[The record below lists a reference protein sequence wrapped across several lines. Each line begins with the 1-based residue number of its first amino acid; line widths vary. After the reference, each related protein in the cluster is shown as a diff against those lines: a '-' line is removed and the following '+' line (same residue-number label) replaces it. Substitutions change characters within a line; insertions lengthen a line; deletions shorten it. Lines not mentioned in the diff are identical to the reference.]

1 MLKYKYQANLKRYH
15 NCLKNNKHI
24 QEYNIII
31 VISIRNSH
39 MSLGPYVHM
48 LWIGWL
54 FSYRKWVQEDKHMV

>member
-48 LWIGWL
+48 L
-54 FSYRKWVQEDKHMV
+54 